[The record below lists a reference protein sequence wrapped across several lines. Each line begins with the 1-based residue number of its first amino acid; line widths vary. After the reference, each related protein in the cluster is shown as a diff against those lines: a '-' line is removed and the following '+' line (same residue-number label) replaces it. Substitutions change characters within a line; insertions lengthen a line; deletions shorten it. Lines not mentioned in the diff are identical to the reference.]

1 MPIYKR
7 CSKCGKRIPSGTTC
21 ECIKQI
27 RRQQKKE
34 RDKDY
39 DQHRRN
45 KTNAAFYKTKA
56 WVLTKEDV
64 LAHYM
69 YIDLY
74 AYYHDGKLIPATMVH
89 HIVPISTDYAK
100 RLDRG
105 NLIALSDK
113 SHGIVHKTMREGRE
127 EEMIRLLLEYK
138 EKWKKK
144 ENSEVGGVVK
154 LF

>member
-1 MPIYKR
+1 MPYANGPVHIGHLAGVYVPADIYVRYLRLK
-7 CSKCGKRIPSGTTC
+7 
-21 ECIKQI
+21 
-27 RRQQKKE
+27 
-34 RDKDY
+34 
-39 DQHRRN
+39 
-45 KTNAAFYKTKA
+45 
-56 WVLTKEDV
+56 KEDV
-64 LAHYM
+64 LTHYM

-74 AYYHDGKLIPATMVH
+74 AYYHDGKFVPATMVH

-113 SHGIVHKTMREGRE
+113 SHGIVHKAMREGRE
-127 EEMIRLLLEYK
+127 EEIIRLLLGYK

-144 ENSEVGGVVK
+144 ENSKVGGVVK